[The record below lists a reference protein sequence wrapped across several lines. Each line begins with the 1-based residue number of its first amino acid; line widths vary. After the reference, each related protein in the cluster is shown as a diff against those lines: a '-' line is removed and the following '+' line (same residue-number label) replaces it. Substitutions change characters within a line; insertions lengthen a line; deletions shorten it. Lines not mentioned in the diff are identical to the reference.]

1 MRRDELEHLL
11 RAASAIA
18 QRRDIVVLGSQA
30 ILGTYDEEE
39 LPALATMS
47 VEADLAFLNDA
58 DQALAD
64 LVDGVIGEDSQFH
77 RTHGFYGQG
86 VAISVAVLPDDWFE
100 RVVLIEGPNTQPG
113 RGLCLEPHDL
123 VVAKLIAHREKD
135 LEFAA
140 ALIDAGLVDSGTLTE
155 RLSET
160 QAAAPIQIERVRS
173 WLARHG
179 R

>member
-18 QRRDIVVLGSQA
+18 ERRDVVVLGSQA

-47 VEADLAFLNDA
+47 VEADLAFLDDA
-58 DQALAD
+58 DQAIAD

-86 VAISVAVLPDDWFE
+86 VSISVAVLPDNWFE
-100 RVVLIEGPNTQPG
+100 RVVIIEGSNTQPG

-140 ALIDAGLVDSGTLTE
+140 ALIDAGLVDTRTLTE

-160 QAAAPIQIERVRS
+160 RTAAPIQIERVRI